1 MSTASGLP
9 AEDLASKLL
18 GTKEGRSGLEAFFTP
33 QNIAVIGAT
42 EKAGSIG
49 RTILWNLMKSPF
61 GGPVFPVN
69 PKRRSVLGIK
79 AHPRIGDVPDLVDL
93 AIVVTPAPTVP
104 DLIGECVEAGVRAAI
119 IASAG
124 FKEIGAEGAALER
137 RIMDQAGRGRM
148 RVIGPNSLG
157 VMSPFTGLNATAANA
172 MARPGKIAVLSQSGA
187 LGTAVL
193 DWSLRAN
200 VGFSAFVSVGS
211 QLDVGWGDL
220 IDYLGN
226 DLHTKSIIIYMLS
239 IGDAR
244 SFLSAAR
251 EVALTKPIIVIK
263 PGRTKGASR
272 AATAHTGSLTGS
284 DEVLDAAFRRCGVL
298 RVDRISELF
307 SMAEILNT
315 QPRLRGPRLAIL
327 TNAGGPGVLATDALI
342 VGGGQLASLAPE
354 SLASLNRIL
363 PPPWCDGNP
372 VDLLGDASPDR
383 YARALEVV
391 AKDPNTDGVLVIL
404 TPQAMTDPTQ
414 TADKLKAQST
424 TAGKPVLASWMGGDE
439 VAAGESILNRAGIPA
454 FPYPD
459 TAARAFNHMW
469 RYSQNIR
476 SLYETPA
483 LTDGEDGGAD
493 RAGAENL
500 IASVLASGRTVL
512 TEAESKRLLELYRI
526 PIVPTRV
533 ADTEEQAVALAAEL
547 GYPAVLK
554 LYSQTITHKTDIGGV
569 RLNLSNGEAVRHA
582 YCAIEQSVRRRVG
595 AEHFLGVTV
604 QPMIELDGYEIV
616 LGCSPDPQFGPVLL
630 FGAGGPLVELLRD
643 HTLALP
649 PLNTTLARRMIERT
663 WIFHFLQGSRGRR
676 PVDLGALERLLV
688 RFSGLVV
695 EQPRIKEIDINPLLA
710 SPERLIALDARVVLH
725 GAEVDADRLPRLAIR
740 PYPTQYVAAWTAP
753 NGLAV
758 TIRPI
763 RPEDEPLI
771 VRFHEKLSENTV
783 YLRYFQSLKLSQ
795 RIAHERLTR
804 ICFIDYNREMAL
816 VADYKDPETGEHE
829 IIAAGLLNRLYGG
842 HEVEFSLVVRDEF
855 QRRGL
860 GTEILRQLVA
870 IGRVEQMRC
879 ISAVILPQNHGMLR
893 ICEKL
898 GFHTYY
904 AEADRVMHAELALAH
919 SGK

>member
-1 MSTASGLP
+1 MSTASGPP

-18 GTKEGRSGLEAFFTP
+18 GTKGRGGLEAFFTP

-119 IASAG
+119 VASAG

-187 LGTAVL
+187 LGAAVL

-327 TNAGGPGVLATDALI
+327 TNAGGPGVLAADALI
-342 VGGGQLASLAPE
+342 VGGGQLAPLAPE

-363 PPPWCDGNP
+363 PPPWSDGNP

-414 TADKLKAQST
+414 TADKLKAHGT
-424 TAGKPVLASWMGGDE
+424 TAGTPVLASWMGGDE

-493 RAGAENL
+493 RAGAEDL

-554 LYSQTITHKTDIGGV
+554 LYSQTITHKTDVGGV
-569 RLNLSNGEAVRHA
+569 RLNLSDGEAVRHA

-595 AEHFLGVTV
+595 AKHFLGVTV

-649 PLNTTLARRMIERT
+649 PLNTTLARRMMERT

-740 PYPTQYVAAWTAP
+740 PYPTQYVAPWTAP

-816 VADYKDPETGEHE
+816 VADYKDPETGEDE

-842 HEVEFSLVVRDEF
+842 DEVEVSLLVRDEF

-860 GTEILRQLVA
+860 GTEILRQLIA

-879 ISAVILPQNHGMLR
+879 ISAVVLPQNLGMLR